1 MTDPTASDPIDP
13 GHIMELRSELTQVRD
28 LTNLSITLQSPLP
41 EPRSTTPNPPCF
53 SSLDS
58 PVPEHFPPQ
67 QRPSTNNNLPPTT
80 PANPPNFPPIYTP
93 PQSQPPTYTTYAT
106 PPNPPPVNPQYQP
119 PTHTPYVSL
128 PINTYPQ
135 PITTLTNPS
144 NPPPP
149 IQSTPTV
156 QTYPT
161 QHIQGEHIASPYAQH
176 VKNDTLPAFDAPI
189 MTTQEQKLI
198 EVTATIGYMPLYNTE
213 TPTIWGAEP
222 KETMK
227 NWTCT
232 PSLVRRNFW

>member
-1 MTDPTASDPIDP
+1 MTDPTASDSIDP
-13 GHIMELRSELTQVRD
+13 GHIMVRD

-41 EPRSTTPNPPCF
+41 EPRSTTPNPPRF

-67 QRPSTNNNLPPTT
+67 QCPPTNNNLPPTT

-106 PPNPPPVNPQYQP
+106 PLNPPPVNPQNQP
-119 PTHTPYVSL
+119 STHTPYVSL

-135 PITTLTNPS
+135 PTTTLINPS

-176 VKNDTLPAFDAPI
+176 VSPIYAMETHAFTNPISIKFQPECHDPGVPPRCDKAYSTPKSLIQAP
-189 MTTQEQKLI
+189 
-198 EVTATIGYMPLYNTE
+198 
-213 TPTIWGAEP
+213 
-222 KETMK
+222 
-227 NWTCT
+227 
-232 PSLVRRNFW
+232 